1 MFLEYKNYLLM
12 SYITYKMMTI
22 YGNYWKLQPKTW
34 VGSQKGLLKHEAG
47 FFSVLKNNVITN
59 VIKTNNNY

>member
-1 MFLEYKNYLLM
+1 M
-12 SYITYKMMTI
+12 SYITYKTMTI